1 MLSPPG
7 TGTVTTATGGTVA
20 TGRTAATVAAVGSA
34 PTAATPSALLASGEP
49 PRLWT
54 HRSQKVGVHSTLADC
69 SIACGQLPWS
79 LACPTFVDPS
89 KLRNSLF

>member
-7 TGTVTTATGGTVA
+7 TGIATTATGGTAA
-20 TGRTAATVAAVGSA
+20 TGRVAAMVAAVGSA

-54 HRSQKVGVHSTLADC
+54 HTTQGWGSA
-69 SIACGQLPWS
+69 LP
-79 LACPTFVDPS
+79 
-89 KLRNSLF
+89 